1 MTYDPAL
8 DADRAAK
15 AATIERLRAGWTP
28 LAPRKA
34 PDPWREPP
42 AKVKAITNHGIV
54 WETRT

>member
-28 LAPRKA
+28 PLHKPVI
-34 PDPWREPP
+34 DPWRDPP